1 MATKQN
7 IRVTEHCDFDSV
19 FHEFIK
25 SRQRESFFYDWA
37 DELSVDYCN
46 AAPVR
51 WEGRGLSNNSF
62 YTVPIG
68 ALTYRVS
75 VPGNGYEGAMTA
87 EAFGI
92 TLSLLALGELSILN
106 EDDEDIRLCFAL
118 RDYALKHAESVEI
131 MAALSGA
138 SSFLMLEKLFSIDAL
153 CELAN
158 LEGELLT
165 VAAYERLG
173 LKMEPDESNITDNQW
188 QISRLAR
195 TFIEGCNGD
204 LSRYKHPSCKAFY
217 DEVIKLART
226 VCPGVWDFSFQDEL
240 NEWLI
245 TD

>member
-1 MATKQN
+1 
-7 IRVTEHCDFDSV
+7 
-19 FHEFIK
+19 
-25 SRQRESFFYDWA
+25 
-37 DELSVDYCN
+37 
-46 AAPVR
+46 
-51 WEGRGLSNNSF
+51 
-62 YTVPIG
+62 
-68 ALTYRVS
+68 
-75 VPGNGYEGAMTA
+75 
-87 EAFGI
+87 
-92 TLSLLALGELSILN
+92 
-106 EDDEDIRLCFAL
+106 
-118 RDYALKHAESVEI
+118 
-131 MAALSGA
+131 
-138 SSFLMLEKLFSIDAL
+138 MLEKLFSIDAL

-173 LKMEPDESNITDNQW
+173 LKMEPDESNVTDNQW

-226 VCPGVWDFSFQDEL
+226 VCPSVWDFSFQDEL